1 MASTPGNGSVLKV
14 SISAV
19 FTKIGQQFKFGGVK
33 QTRPK
38 IDFTPIDAT
47 VRTSIP
53 GLKDSD
59 AIPFTA
65 FMDAGDASQAY
76 LQTSLAGGLTESWK
90 ITYAD
95 AGACDLTFS
104 GYLTELE
111 YGEAT
116 LDNLVPISGIIQATT
131 AITVAP

>member
-1 MASTPGNGSVLKV
+1 MASTPGNGSILKV
-14 SISAV
+14 TISATP
-19 FTKIGQQFKFGGVK
+19 TKIGQQFKFGGIK

-38 IDFTPIDAT
+38 IDFTPIDAA

-53 GLKDSD
+53 GMKDSD
-59 AIPFTA
+59 AIPFSA

-76 LQTSLAGGLTESWK
+76 LQTSIASGLTEAWTVS
-90 ITYAD
+90 YAD
-95 AGACDLTFS
+95 AGTCNITFS

-116 LDNLVPISGIIQATT
+116 LDNLVPISGVIQATT
-131 AITVAP
+131 AITVTP